1 VVPEGPAGT
10 NVSDADPYDFIYQ
23 NLPERHKLRQV
34 PDCSYCGVMRFQYE
48 TPEFCCRK
56 GKIQIVIL
64 EVPEELKWLFTS
76 QVDADAKYFRKHIRY
91 TNLQFS
97 FTSLGVTIDRSWRDA
112 GF

>member
-1 VVPEGPAGT
+1 
-10 NVSDADPYDFIYQ
+10 VSDADPYDFIYQ